1 MEFSILLVICRWD
14 VQRTRAIRNHEELLR
29 KYNQKGGGDRLEKKK
44 EKMTTFLPKLSEG
57 NYVQT
62 IGGWGK
68 PHGNL
73 MPSPYKHTSIKKNFF
88 SGNN

>member
-1 MEFSILLVICRWD
+1 MRTKTDVSFFVGVIFRWD

-57 NYVQT
+57 IISSKLWWVGET
-62 IGGWGK
+62 
-68 PHGNL
+68 PGNL
-73 MPSPYKHTSIKKNFF
+73 MLSPV
-88 SGNN
+88 